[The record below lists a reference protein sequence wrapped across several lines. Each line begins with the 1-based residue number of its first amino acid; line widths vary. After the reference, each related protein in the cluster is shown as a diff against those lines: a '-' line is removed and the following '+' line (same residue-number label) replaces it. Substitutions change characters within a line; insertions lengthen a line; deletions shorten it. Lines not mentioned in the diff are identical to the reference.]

1 MKTIFRIISIIPIL
15 FLCGCLNFFTSS
27 SSSGSNEIDS
37 KYFGT
42 YEGTITTIHNDQT
55 SYQSTATVTVSSGS
69 VISVNIY
76 GYISFYNNIYKDN
89 LVKVSDTL
97 YTASFSSRGYIYNF
111 TFAFSQSA
119 MNLQFTRS
127 DNTVSS
133 GTLTKVR

>member
-1 MKTIFRIISIIPIL
+1 MKNIFILIMPIF
-15 FLCGCLNFFTSS
+15 FLCSCMNFFTSS
-27 SSSGSNEIDS
+27 SPSESNEIDS
-37 KYFGT
+37 QYFGT

-97 YTASFSSRGYIYNF
+97 YTASFSSGGYRYNF

-127 DNTVSS
+127 DNTVTS